1 MKWRLYFYLL
11 RELLPPF
18 LVSILVFTISLLLS
32 KILRLTE
39 MIMTRGVSIASVLF
53 LIITMLPFVFMFT
66 LPMSSLLSVVLAF
79 LRLSADNELTA
90 MKNAGVSLY
99 QLLPP
104 VMVFSGVLCLLTAFM
119 SIYALPWGNYQ
130 FKIKLL
136 EIARTRADIAIK
148 QSVFNNAF
156 ENVVIYTQ
164 GYDSKERLM
173 KQVLISDERDPK
185 TKNTIVAPLGYLLNH
200 TDGRSV
206 TIRLFNGTVSRVD
219 GEFKVTQ
226 TMAFD
231 RYDINVDLK
240 GVEALAPAK
249 KLNTEMSLP
258 VVREYI
264 ESLPPNSPRYR
275 AGLVQWH
282 YKFIFPLSCLVLGLL
297 GVSLG
302 LQTSGGNRSKGVFL
316 ALIVFLV
323 YYLLLTIT
331 ANLSELDYLPTAP
344 SMWSTNSIFALT
356 AVYMLVKSA
365 RESPIT
371 AVEKV
376 SGWIMVVS
384 SKIRTKTG
392 KI

>member
-1 MKWRLYFYLL
+1 MKWRLYVYLL

-18 LVSILVFTISLLLS
+18 LVSVLLFTFSLLLS

-39 MIMTRGVSIASVLF
+39 MIMTRGVGIPSVLF
-53 LIITMLPFVFMFT
+53 LIATLLPFVFMFT

-104 VMVFSGVLCLLTAFM
+104 VILFSGFLCLLTAFM

-148 QSVFNNAF
+148 ESVFNNAF

-164 GYDSKERLM
+164 DYDSKKQLM
-173 KQVLISDERDPK
+173 RQVLISDERDPK

-200 TDGRSV
+200 ADGRSV
-206 TIRLFNGTVSRVD
+206 TIRLLNGTISRVD
-219 GEFKVTQ
+219 GDLKVTQ
-226 TMAFD
+226 TIAFD
-231 RYDINVDLK
+231 RYDMNVDLK
-240 GVEALAPAK
+240 GMEALATGQK
-249 KLNTEMSLP
+249 RNTEMSLS
-258 VVREYI
+258 ELQ
-264 ESLPPNSPRYR
+264 EHMKSLPPDSLRYR
-275 AGLVQWH
+275 ASLAQWH
-282 YKFIFPLSCLVLGLL
+282 YKFIFPFSCLVLGIL

-302 LQTSGGNRSKGVFL
+302 VQSSRGNRSKGVFL

-323 YYLLLTIT
+323 YYLLLVAS
-331 ANLSELDYLPTAP
+331 ANLGELGYLPTAA
-344 SMWSTNSIFALT
+344 SMWSPNVIFATL
-356 AVYMLVKSA
+356 AVYMLIKSA
-365 RESPIT
+365 RESPVI
-371 AVEKV
+371 AIEKMG
-376 SGWIMVVS
+376 GWVMLLS
-384 SKIRTKTG
+384 LKIHNRAG
-392 KI
+392 RV